1 MLTLWRNPDPTFA
14 ALSREVDRL
23 VNDATRPGLGA
34 RGGYGLTPPAD
45 ILETEA
51 AFKVVLDMPGHD
63 PKAIQ
68 IQVENET
75 LTVQSE
81 RKLTEPAKDEAVHR
95 SERASGT
102 FFRSFSLPSVVDGT
116 RVAAHYESGVLTV
129 VLPKR
134 EEAKP
139 RTIQVDVK

>member
-1 MLTLWRNPDPTFA
+1 MLTQWRNPDRAFA

-23 VNDATRPGLGA
+23 MNDIAAPGAGWT
-34 RGGYGLTPPAD
+34 GYGLSPAAD
-45 ILETEA
+45 VFETEG
-51 AFKVVLDMPGHD
+51 AFQVVLDLPGHD

-68 IQVENET
+68 IRVENQT

-81 RKLTEPAKDEAVHR
+81 RKHGEPAKDAAVHR
-95 SERASGT
+95 GERPYGT
-102 FFRSFSLPSVVDGT
+102 FFRSFALPSTLD
-116 RVAAHYESGVLTV
+116 AAKVEARYEQGVLTV